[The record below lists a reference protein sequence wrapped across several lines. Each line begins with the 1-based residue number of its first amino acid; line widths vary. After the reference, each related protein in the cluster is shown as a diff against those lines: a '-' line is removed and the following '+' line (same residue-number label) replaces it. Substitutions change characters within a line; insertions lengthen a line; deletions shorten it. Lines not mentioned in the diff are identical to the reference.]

1 MKFMKIPSFHI
12 LERINDSMGRV
23 THITAYVEEDTLK
36 LVLVCLIVGFLSASC
51 VVLFMILL
59 RRTILIKEVRV
70 RKQLVEKYETFLSE
84 SMTYFYENEK
94 IFDKKVF
101 AVTLDKNDQ
110 MQTFNRKTLL
120 EQILL
125 MKKHV
130 GGEEAQMLHG
140 LYEKLGFYRA
150 SLRKLKSWYW
160 HRRLEGM
167 QELILMECAS
177 IEKLFHKMTR
187 DRHQFVR
194 IEAIRALILR
204 GNDWQPSLI
213 RYSYPLSMWEQF
225 QICDALSRRQNIQ
238 LPDFTPLLKSLNPTV
253 VLFALRMIKHFHSM
267 EAVPQVEPFLKSENP
282 TVAKAAEDVMTQFGF
297 DFEILE
303 SDILE
308 THTPKIDMEKDDS
321 LQSLIDLESLEMEL
335 STIVFNN
342 FPIKNYN
349 KRQYENKF
357 QLAEIDILED
367 FLQNF

>member
-36 LVLVCLIVGFLSASC
+36 LVLVCLIVSFLSASC

-94 IFDKKVF
+94 IFDKKIF

-213 RYSYPLSMWEQF
+213 RYSYPLSMWR
-225 QICDALSRRQNIQ
+225 L
-238 LPDFTPLLKSLNPTV
+238 
-253 VLFALRMIKHFHSM
+253 
-267 EAVPQVEPFLKSENP
+267 
-282 TVAKAAEDVMTQFGF
+282 
-297 DFEILE
+297 
-303 SDILE
+303 
-308 THTPKIDMEKDDS
+308 
-321 LQSLIDLESLEMEL
+321 
-335 STIVFNN
+335 
-342 FPIKNYN
+342 
-349 KRQYENKF
+349 
-357 QLAEIDILED
+357 
-367 FLQNF
+367 